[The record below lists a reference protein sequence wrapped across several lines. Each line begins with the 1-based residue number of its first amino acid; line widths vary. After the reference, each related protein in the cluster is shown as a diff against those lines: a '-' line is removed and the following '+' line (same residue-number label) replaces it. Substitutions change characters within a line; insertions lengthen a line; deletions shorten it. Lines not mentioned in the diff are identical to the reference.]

1 MLTDL
6 LWYHIN
12 YGVSFESF
20 DDSDEVGCEDV
31 SACCTE
37 SSLTDFSFSL
47 SLETQHLQIRELKE
61 ASQYQ

>member
-47 SLETQHLQIRELKE
+47 SLET
-61 ASQYQ
+61 